1 MNTYRYSAPSYSGK
15 AIPDADAIM
24 DQLADHAL
32 EQNSI
37 EKAMLNLC
45 KKGVNPK
52 YEDSIEGL
60 DHLAS
65 RLRKLRRQLLSQHTM
80 EPLIRQISQQIQ
92 SLVRRELEALRE
104 KVATEQERINQE
116 AASFLEQAADVV
128 RKLEEMSTGKR
139 RATQQAIAKLE
150 KKHEDLFLQKHE
162 IEAASHA
169 LRTEEARR
177 LDLLH
182 NISKSPTLALKK
194 LEGYQPI
201 EPSISKALASLEK
214 AAEEIAAVEKAGTR
228 SAFSGSQSV
237 TIDEAVK
244 LVDRLHNTER
254 LEAKLRRGSLSSG
267 DKSLLTE
274 ILGADAL
281 ACLDTVGRLRQE
293 LLRGGYLQE
302 EGGEGLKLSPRAIR
316 RIGQKALSD
325 IFSHLSRSNPGG
337 HPTVLKG
344 AGQPDIGN
352 TRAHGFG
359 DPFNVHLGKT
369 LMNALLRDA
378 GRIPIDIRPTDF
390 EVFREQRSVDCSN
403 VLLLDLSYTMTQNGK
418 LQTAKKVIL
427 ALDTLIRTRFPRDTL
442 HLVGFA
448 TYAKELTPEDL
459 PLVNLSPG
467 NPFTN
472 IQDGFRL
479 SEKLIA
485 RDRGRNRQIILI
497 TDGEPT
503 AFCTDG
509 DLHVDY
515 PPTEEIFR
523 ETMKEVAR
531 LTRKGIVIN
540 TFMLDDKPLLVE
552 FVEQMSRL
560 NKGRAFFSTPD
571 RLGEYLLVD
580 YLARRRNMIN

>member
-1 MNTYRYSAPSYSGK
+1 MNTYRYSAPACSGQ

-37 EKAMLNLC
+37 EKAMLKLC

-65 RLRKLRRQLLSQHTM
+65 RLRNLRRQLLSQHTM

-92 SLVRRELEALRE
+92 SLVRHELEALRE
-104 KVATEQERINQE
+104 KVATEQERINQK
-116 AASFLEQAADVV
+116 ATTFLEQAADVV

-139 RATQQAIAKLE
+139 RATQQAIARLE

-162 IEAASHA
+162 IQARSHA

-182 NISKSPTLALKK
+182 NISKSPALALKK

-201 EPSISKALASLEK
+201 DPSVSKGLASLEK
-214 AAEEIAAVEKAGTR
+214 TAEEIAAVEKAGTR
-228 SAFSGSQSV
+228 SAFSGSQSA
-237 TIDEAVK
+237 TLDEAVK
-244 LVDRLHNTER
+244 LVDRLHNTMR

-267 DKSLLTE
+267 DESLLTE

-281 ACLDTVGRLRQE
+281 VCLDTIGRLRQE
-293 LLRGGYLQE
+293 LLRGGYLE
-302 EGGEGLKLSPRAIR
+302 EGGESLKLSPRAIR

-325 IFSHLSRSNPGG
+325 IFSHLRRSNPGG
-337 HPTVLKG
+337 HPTAFKG

-390 EVFREQRSVDCSN
+390 EVYREQRSVDCSN

-448 TYAKELTPEDL
+448 TYARKLTPEDL
-459 PLVNLSPG
+459 PSVSLSPG

-472 IQDGFRL
+472 MQDGFRL
-479 SEKLIA
+479 AEKLIA

-503 AFCTDG
+503 AFCADG

-515 PPTEEIFR
+515 PPTEEIFH

-560 NKGRAFFSTPD
+560 NRGRAFFSTPD
-571 RLGEYLLVD
+571 KLGEYLLVD
-580 YLARRRNMIN
+580 YLARRKSMIN

>member
-1 MNTYRYSAPSYSGK
+1 MSIYRYSAPAQSGQP
-15 AIPDADAIM
+15 IPDADAIM
-24 DQLADHAL
+24 DELADHAL

-37 EKAMLNLC
+37 DKAMLKLC
-45 KKGVNPK
+45 RKGMNPK
-52 YEDSIEGL
+52 YDDSVEGL

-65 RLRKLRRQLLSQHTM
+65 RLRNTRRQLLGQHSM
-80 EPLIRQISQQIQ
+80 DPLIKEISQQIQ
-92 SLVRRELEALRE
+92 DLVRRELEALRE
-104 KVATEQERINQE
+104 KVAAEQERINQMAE
-116 AASFLEQAADVV
+116 SFLEQAADGI
-128 RKLEEMSTGKR
+128 RKLDEIKTGKR

-150 KKHEDLFLQKHE
+150 KKHEDLFLQRHE
-162 IEAASHA
+162 IEAGSHE
-169 LRTEEARR
+169 LRSEEARR
-177 LDLLH
+177 LDMLR
-182 NISKSPTLALKK
+182 NISASPSLALKK

-201 EPSISKALASLEK
+201 DPSVDEALASLEK
-214 AAEEIAAVEKAGTR
+214 AAEDIAAVEKAVAR
-228 SAFSGSQSV
+228 SAFSGRRSV
-237 TIDEAVK
+237 TFDEAVELVEK
-244 LVDRLHNTER
+244 LQNTER
-254 LEAKLRRGSLSSG
+254 LEAKLRRGNLSSR
-267 DKSLLTE
+267 DRSLLNE

-281 ACLDTVGRLRQE
+281 ACLDTIGRVRRE
-293 LLRGGYLQE
+293 LLRKGYLEQ
-302 EGGEGLKLSPRAIR
+302 GSEGLKLSPRAIR

-325 IFSHLSRSNPGG
+325 IFAHLKRGHPGG

-352 TRAHGFG
+352 TRAYGFG

-378 GRIPIDIRPTDF
+378 GRIPIDIQPTDF
-390 EVFREQRSVDCSN
+390 EVYREQRSVDCSN
-403 VLLLDLSYTMTQNGK
+403 VLLLDLSYTMSQNGK

-448 TYAKELTPEDL
+448 TYARKLKPEDL
-459 PLVNLSPG
+459 PSVNLSPG

-479 SEKLIA
+479 AEKLIA
-485 RDRGRNRQIILI
+485 RDRGRSRQIILI

-503 AFCTDG
+503 AYCTGG

-552 FVEQMSRL
+552 FVNQMSRL
-560 NKGRAFFSTPD
+560 NRGRAFFSTPD

-580 YLARRRNMIN
+580 YLARRKSMIN